1 MKIEKVYRKD
11 LGQWRWKIDVTIAGR
26 RIRRADFLTR
36 KQAEEAIAF
45 YRSKIIADRYSLPM
59 PTQKVTLL
67 NLKSSV
73 TKDQSIKPRTA
84 QIFSEFVELVGEQV
98 SLTSLTKADWR
109 KFVDLLKGRNCKPGT
124 INRYM
129 ADVSTVL
136 SSASESFPD
145 LGDWSHPKAPWLPDS
160 IGRNRLLSKS
170 ELSKILFALR
180 SERQF
185 HEQYFSVKNRH
196 EVLDLFRLMLLT
208 GAREGEILNLTPS
221 QISWDWRTITIRSEK
236 GGGSVRVVPL
246 SDSAL
251 EILRLRSGQ
260 QLFSINKDRL
270 YRTLR
275 RVAEISGVAYGDN
288 VFGGW
293 VLYDLR
299 HCAATVMENAGVPYS
314 AVSAIL
320 GHKRTDQTATYA
332 HAQLETLRKAV
343 LALENYCREIDGFMS
358 DLAQKTPLSAMLP
371 KSVAR

>member
-160 IGRNRLLSKS
+160 IGRNRLLSKK
-170 ELSKILFALR
+170 ELSQILFALR

-185 HEQYFSVKNRH
+185 HEQYFSVKNRY

-208 GAREGEILNLTPS
+208 GAREGEILNLKPS

-246 SDSAL
+246 SDLAL
-251 EILRLRSGQ
+251 EILKTRSH
-260 QLFSINKDRL
+260 FSINKDKL
-270 YRTLR
+270 YRVLR
-275 RVAEISGVAYGDN
+275 RIGESSGVAYGDN
-288 VFGGW
+288 IQGGW

-299 HCAATVMENAGVPYS
+299 HVAATVMENAGVPYS

-343 LALENYCREIDGFMS
+343 LTLETYCREIDGFMGN
-358 DLAQKTPLSAMLP
+358 LAQKTPLSAISP